1 MARKKSASFVG
12 SPVGD
17 TVRDASIFAR
27 WIGNAAG
34 DFQLLYDRVTGENAH
49 SSSDTINH
57 SGNGRGCPLA
67 LPIVSQQIERNLRIV
82 GTVNQD
88 DFFIILVP
96 VFGAP
101 GTQTH
106 VVEVDTTQFE
116 DDQMTAEVRDGSWA
130 LVSGPVVGNRPGGGR
145 AMRFVVTL
153 GQGWQYLAIK
163 KYLRHDDVDPNGYL
177 NGWRMWPEWLA
188 PGESNGLTVTGS
200 TAAGAPY
207 PVQSTLTPATVAPQV
222 IDDAMVAA
230 DSPLDPWVLTRL
242 NRLWG
247 TLWEYFTGAP
257 VPGNNATTCAT
268 TRDHSQTSFTA
279 EPLPEMPVASVAL
292 GCIKERNVTIKS
304 DFVGT
309 IGTGS
314 PIEGPIDWVRYPQT
328 ATGAILVS
336 QASMWLPPFANA
348 SPASNLDVVVVIC
361 DYNTGVIG
369 GNWQAR
375 VVNPTSTSGWS
386 TFTRISTTNL
396 WTATIASV
404 GFSAGNENRM
414 QIELQNT
421 VGGSIVGQE
430 IVVLGYG
437 LAFDL

>member
-49 SSSDTINH
+49 SPTDTIDH

-67 LPIVSQQIERNLRIV
+67 LPIASQQIERNLRIV
-82 GTVNQD
+82 GAINQD

-116 DDQMTAEVRDGSWA
+116 DDQMTAEVRDSSWA
-130 LVSGPVVGNRPGGGR
+130 LVSGPVVGHRPGGGR
-145 AMRFVVTL
+145 AMRFKVTL
-153 GQGWQYLAIK
+153 GQGWQYLAVK
-163 KYLRHDDVDPNGYL
+163 KYLRHDDVDPLGYL

-188 PGESNGLTVTGS
+188 PGESNGLTVVGS
-200 TAAGAPY
+200 AAAGNKFAA
-207 PVQSTLTPATVAPQV
+207 QSTLTPATVAPQV

-247 TLWEYFTGAP
+247 TMWEYFTGAP
-257 VPGNNATTCAT
+257 VPGNETITTTT
-268 TRDHSQTSFTA
+268 TRDHSQSSFTA
-279 EPLPEMPVASVAL
+279 EPLLEMPVASVAL
-292 GCIKERNVTIKS
+292 GCIKERNVTSKS

-328 ATGAILVS
+328 ATGTIVVS
-336 QASMWLPPFANA
+336 QASMWMPPFANV
-348 SPASNLDVVVVIC
+348 SPTSNLDVVVVIC
-361 DYNTGVIG
+361 DYNTGGIG

-375 VVNPTSTSGWS
+375 LSNPGATSSWA
-386 TFTRISTTNL
+386 TFTQIGSTNL
-396 WTATIASV
+396 WRALIS
-404 GFSAGNENRM
+404 SAGFLSSNENQM
-414 QIELQNT
+414 EIQLQNT
-421 VGGSIVGQE
+421 VSGSIVGQE